1 MKTWKKYL
9 FIYIPIGI
17 FCCIINF
24 CIKKDNKTPYAKY
37 HLLYEFDKTEYA
49 VNDLYSG
56 KNLGKIN
63 YVINN
68 EEIFFDFHAKESYGK
83 FFIGSTENLYRYTK
97 SHLNNIKIE
106 KQKCKN
112 LEFYSG
118 KVGDWYTVVIMSLDN
133 HDYHGYYKSENKR
146 RYLFYLLKNGDYNF
160 STKDGSVYDVYSAF
174 SASRTGMKYA
184 AILE

>member
-49 VNDLYSG
+49 VNDLYTG

-63 YVINN
+63 YVVDN
-68 EEIFFDFHAKESYGK
+68 EEIFFDFHAKETSGTLMIGEYGDSYH
-83 FFIGSTENLYRYTK
+83 YTK
-97 SHLNNIKIE
+97 IDLNNIRIE
-106 KQKCKN
+106 KKKCKN

-118 KVGDWYTVVIMSLDN
+118 KVGDWYTAVVMSLDN
-133 HDYHGYYKSENKR
+133 NDYHDYYKSDNRR

-160 STKDGSVYDVYSAF
+160 STKDVSVYDVYVAF
-174 SASRTGMKYA
+174 AASMTDMKYA

>member
-24 CIKKDNKTPYAKY
+24 CIKKNNKTPYAKY

-68 EEIFFDFHAKESYGK
+68 EEIFFDFHAKETSGTLMIGEYSDSYH
-83 FFIGSTENLYRYTK
+83 YTK
-97 SHLNNIKIE
+97 IDLNNIKIE

-112 LEFYSG
+112 LEFYNG
-118 KVGDWYTVVIMSLDN
+118 KVGDWHTAVVMSLDN
-133 HDYHGYYKSENKR
+133 DDYCEYYKSNNRR

-160 STKDGSVYDVYSAF
+160 STKDGSVYDVYVAF
-174 SASRTGMKYA
+174 AASLTGMKYA